1 MKTMTC
7 KELGGTC
14 DRKLSAESWD
24 DMVKKMTQHVMAE
37 HPDVAKKM
45 EKMHKD
51 DPKQWA
57 RETRPKWDAAKES

>member
-7 KELGGTC
+7 KELGGSC
-14 DRKLSAESWD
+14 DKKLSAEMWD
-24 DMVKKMTQHVMAE
+24 QMVHVMTQHVMSA

-45 EKMHKD
+45 QAMHER

-57 RETRPKWDAAKES
+57 RETKPKWDAAPGP